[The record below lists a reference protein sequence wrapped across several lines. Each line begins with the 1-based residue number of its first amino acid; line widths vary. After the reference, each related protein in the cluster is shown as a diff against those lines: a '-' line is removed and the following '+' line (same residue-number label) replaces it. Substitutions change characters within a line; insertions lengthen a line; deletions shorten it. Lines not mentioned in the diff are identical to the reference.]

1 MDFQPL
7 RHHNLSA
14 HTLKV
19 LGVTLSGFGE
29 NDACDA
35 VRNEE
40 SYKIVPGADGMVTRY
55 DTHRRDGR
63 VTFYLMSSSP
73 INAGLAALIVADE
86 NSPNGIGVGP
96 LFVRNRNGSLVI
108 ECEQSWIVKPPDV
121 NVGVAPK
128 ARNWIFECANLRVFA
143 GT

>member
-29 NDACDA
+29 NDACDCA
-35 VRNEE
+35 RNEE
-40 SYKIVPGADGMVTRY
+40 SYKLVMGADGGGTRY

-63 VTFYLMSSSP
+63 GTFYLMSSSP
-73 INAGLAALIVADE
+73 ISATLAALIVADE

-96 LFVRNRNGSLVI
+96 LFLRNRNGSLVI
-108 ECEQSWIVKPPDV
+108 EAEQAWIVKPPDV
-121 NVGVAPK
+121 NIGVAPK
-128 ARNWIFECANLRVFA
+128 VRNWVFETANLRLFA